1 MRYLL
6 SILHPAASQVFFLQS
21 GSEGM
26 QQMVLCLL
34 FRVLEDLEELRHQNA
49 ALEKDIQQLAELLNQ
64 TWSPTKTQEVRGGL

>member
-1 MRYLL
+1 
-6 SILHPAASQVFFLQS
+6 
-21 GSEGM
+21 M